1 MQNQLKNLWQRAV
14 ESRAKNIMFPYF
26 TKDEKIRFKR
36 EAAIIEQ
43 TGTSEQILSF
53 VKQADEAHKRG
64 SFYVEGAA
72 NCSFL
77 LYAVGATTVNP
88 LYVRSPFELF
98 INPLIENK
106 PEYKIV
112 FADEPIIPPEDEG
125 MDYDKFII
133 KWAVKHG
140 IIKKEQL
147 KTGDFYPP
155 ARNYQFVY
163 EVLSESNGNI
173 IWYEQAI
180 ELLSRIGGFT
190 YAEADLLR
198 REIREGK
205 TRFAQQRKRFINHAV
220 QAGYRWEDADKYFYY
235 IFNSLSNGD
244 LRLKAHAVAT
254 VFGRRV

>member
-1 MQNQLKNLWQRAV
+1 ML
-14 ESRAKNIMFPYF
+14 PYF
-26 TKDEKIRFKR
+26 TKDEKIRFKQ
-36 EAAIIEQ
+36 EVAIIEQ
-43 TGTSEQILSF
+43 TGTTEQILSF
-53 VKQADEAHKRG
+53 VNQADEARKRG
-64 SFYVEGAA
+64 SFYVEGEA

-77 LYAVGATTVNP
+77 LYAVGATTVSP
-88 LYVRSPFELF
+88 LWIRSPFELF

-112 FADEPIIPPEDEG
+112 FADEPEFPSGDEG

-147 KTGDFYPP
+147 KTSDFYPP

-163 EVLSESNGNI
+163 EVLFESNGNI
-173 IWYEQAI
+173 IWQEQAI
-180 ELLSRIGGFT
+180 ELLSRMGGFT

-198 REIREGK
+198 REIKEGK

-220 QAGYRWEDADKYFYY
+220 QTGYRWEDAGRYFYY
-235 IFNSLSNGD
+235 IFNSLLNGD
-244 LRLKAHAVAT
+244 LRLKAHATAT
-254 VFGRRV
+254 VFGKSI